1 MFNNDLLYR
10 INEGVLCLLLVALFF
25 SAVELGFL
33 LGRRTIRSG
42 KEDLEGH
49 VATIEAALLGLLALL
64 LGFGF
69 SMAVNRFDA
78 RRAVVVSEAN
88 DIGTAYLR
96 ADLLPMAHS
105 SEARRLLLEYL
116 DSRIAFFKAGT
127 DVDLSTKALERT
139 LELQRQIWARTV
151 MADRE
156 ATNPVSS
163 GLFVSAINTL
173 IDVHTERL
181 AALENHVPEV
191 ILFLLIF
198 VASAT
203 LAITG
208 YRAGLCGVRLVIP
221 RAIVVA
227 LIVATLAVIVDLDR
241 PRRGFI
247 KVSEN
252 ALLEL
257 KASLRAP

>member
-1 MFNNDLLYR
+1 MTSLQLETVLTPYGPVSDVHVLTRWPGGAPQDCRLLEE
-10 INEGVLCLLLVALFF
+10 NSVPTPQGWLVALYDPED
-25 SAVELGFL
+25 V
-33 LGRRTIRSG
+33 RRSSG
-42 KEDLEGH
+42 KS
-49 VATIEAALLGLLALL
+49 
-64 LGFGF
+64 F
-69 SMAVNRFDA
+69 SLYPNGMW
-78 RRAVVVSEAN
+78 
-88 DIGTAYLR
+88 
-96 ADLLPMAHS
+96 
-105 SEARRLLLEYL
+105 
-116 DSRIAFFKAGT
+116 
-127 DVDLSTKALERT
+127 RT